1 MLNLLVLKF
10 QMNAMIL
17 SAQYWPSFRDEKI
30 DLPEEMKTALEKY
43 TKAYEITKV
52 NRTLKWEPH
61 IGKSSFVVVVG
72 AEENTCKWMFSL
84 LHDMISMMHSV
95 L

>member
-1 MLNLLVLKF
+1 
-10 QMNAMIL
+10 MNAMIL

-61 IGKSSFVVVVG
+61 IGKSFFDGVKR
-72 AEENTCKWMFSL
+72 NICLDWCSL
-84 LHDMISMMHSV
+84 CCIV
-95 L
+95 YNAA